1 METGK
6 QAVPFGYV
14 PLTNIGV
21 WWQLPYSHFVYSK
34 RWRMM
39 GPPALAAAL
48 GHTRAMVQ
56 ADVDEAQKHADN
68 REKPEEVTK
77 MTLPSDLHAIP
88 VFTLS
93 AHSEHTDT
101 DELPVS

>member
-34 RWRMM
+34 RWKMM
-39 GPPALAAAL
+39 GPPALAVAL
-48 GHTRAMVQ
+48 GHTREMNQ
-56 ADVDEAQKHADN
+56 GDVEEALKHADPK
-68 REKPEEVTK
+68 EKPEEVPQ
-77 MTLPSDLHAIP
+77 MTVPTDLHAIP
-88 VFTLS
+88 VFTLP
-93 AHSEHTDT
+93 AQ
-101 DELPVS
+101 DENTEGDPLPVS